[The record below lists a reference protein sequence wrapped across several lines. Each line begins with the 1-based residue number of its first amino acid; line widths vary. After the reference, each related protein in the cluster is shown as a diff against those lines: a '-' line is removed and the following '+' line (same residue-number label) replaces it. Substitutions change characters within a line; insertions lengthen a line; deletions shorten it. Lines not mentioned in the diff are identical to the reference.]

1 MRPEHRKQDTSPV
14 KRTQQYSAPRAPLPL
29 YAGLLYNAGQREVC
43 LVKPLLLAGLVC
55 TLGVAAWGQ
64 SIRPAELAP
73 MRWVEQVVP
82 EDLPKL
88 KYPGF
93 ADPLDKAKVEMQ
105 AGRYKLALQTLYLA
119 EGIDPAKRALL
130 LGETLC
136 RMGRFAEAQAV
147 LTQKE
152 IASDGRA
159 RMMLAEA
166 MADSGRRKDAVAL
179 LQSAIGLDPGNPL
192 LHWSLART
200 WRSMGQLSAEKEAL
214 RWFAEQSYAQSW
226 RKDSLAAIDSADVL
240 LAIAGALD
248 RLAVLSGE
256 YRENR
261 SLHQDV
267 LNMLIRAYDEI
278 DRKDADAHV
287 AAAEFFLAH
296 DDAKKAQLELER
308 ALQLNPSH
316 LDALEIAGEQALR
329 LRNAAHVQEAMASM
343 RGVNPDHPV
352 IRLLNAGMLMLLQQ
366 REEALQVLMQA
377 QNADPDGAAVMAMLA
392 ACDAMSGNPEDLAKR
407 LAQADAMMPQESA
420 AHVAAAQAVLA
431 TGPQRAIPLLEQ
443 AITRTPHWNL
453 PRNMLA
459 IALMTGTDTEK
470 ARPVL
475 ESAYDLDPFS
485 VETTNY
491 LRLLDRLKSFQTNT
505 SEHYA
510 VRFDPVTDPFL
521 ADEVLSYM
529 ESNFTRICGGYKH
542 EPQERTFIELMPE
555 NQDFSVRATGRP
567 SAETYAVT
575 LGPVI
580 TIIAPRNN
588 SKTIGQFD
596 WSDVLRHEFVH
607 TVTLSETQG
616 RIPRWFTEGLAVSEQ
631 TTPLWTARYRLLAQ
645 ADARNRL
652 LPVNAL
658 DQAIVTASN
667 PELGYSQ
674 GHWICR
680 YVEEKKGHQTIL
692 DMLEAYRA
700 GMSTN
705 AVFQKCLGVSTPEFD
720 VQFAQWAKSKLKQL
734 GLDKKSQQELAALAK
749 HGNDLIM
756 QKDYKGACEVWEK
769 AHALCPVNL
778 EAHQRLAG
786 LYLHKEINQPE
797 KALPHLQAL
806 DAEQLKDN
814 RYAMRLSKLYLQL
827 GKANEALASARRACR
842 IHPYDADARQ
852 LLIQA
857 LTRTSA
863 TDEVAKQEKIVA
875 WLNDPARKPG
885 AGAGAPESETPGE

>member
-1 MRPEHRKQDTSPV
+1 MLK
-14 KRTQQYSAPRAPLPL
+14 PL
-29 YAGLLYNAGQREVC
+29 Y
-43 LVKPLLLAGLVC
+43 LVGLVC
-55 TLGVAAWGQ
+55 TAGVLAWGQ
-64 SIRPAELAP
+64 SIRPADLAP
-73 MRWVEQVVP
+73 MRWVEQVTP

-93 ADPLDKAKVEMQ
+93 ADPLDKAKMEMQ

-119 EGIDPAKRALL
+119 EGIDPAKHALL

-136 RMGRFAEAQAV
+136 RMGRFAEAQEL
-147 LTQKE
+147 LTQKQV
-152 IASDGRA
+152 ASDGRA
-159 RMMLAEA
+159 RLLLADVL
-166 MADSGRRKDAVAL
+166 ADSGKRKEAVAL
-179 LQSAIGLDPGNPL
+179 LQSAINSDPANPL

-200 WRSMGQLSAEKEAL
+200 LRSMGQLAAEKEAL
-214 RWFAEQSYAQSW
+214 QFFAQQHYAESW
-226 RKDSLAAIDSADVL
+226 RKDSLATIDSSEVL
-240 LAIAGALD
+240 VAIAGALD

-261 SLHQDV
+261 GLHQDV

-296 DDAKKAQLELER
+296 DDPKKAQLELAR
-308 ALQLNPSH
+308 AGQLNPFH
-316 LDALEIAGEQALR
+316 LGALQIVGEQALNQH
-329 LRNAAHVQEAMASM
+329 NAAQAQQALASI
-343 RGVNPDHPV
+343 REVNPDHPA
-352 IRLLNAGMLMLLQQ
+352 IRLLRAGLLMLLQQ
-366 REEALQVLMQA
+366 REEALQVLLQA
-377 QNADPDGAAVMAMLA
+377 QKMDPDSAQVMAMLA

-407 LAQADAMMPQESA
+407 LAQADAMMPQESL
-420 AHVAAAQAVLA
+420 AHVAAARAILA
-431 TGPQRAIPLLEQ
+431 TGPVRAIPLLEQ

-475 ESAYDLDPFS
+475 EAAYDLDPFS

-505 SEHYA
+505 SKHFA
-510 VRFDPVTDPFL
+510 VRFDPATDPFL

-529 ESNFTRICGGYKH
+529 ESNFTRICSSYKH
-542 EPQERTFIELMPE
+542 EPEERTFIELMPE

-567 SAETYAVT
+567 WVETYAVT

-580 TIIAPRNN
+580 TIIAPRN
-588 SKTIGQFD
+588 SGKTIGQFD
-596 WSDVLRHEFVH
+596 WGDVLCHEFVH

-616 RIPRWFTEGLAVSEQ
+616 RIPRWFTEGLAVSQ
-631 TTPLWTARYRLLAQ
+631 QITPLWSTRYRLLAQ
-645 ADARNRL
+645 ADARDRL

-674 GHWICR
+674 GYWICR
-680 YVEEKKGHQTIL
+680 YVEEKRGHQAIL
-692 DMLEAYRA
+692 DMLDAYRA

-705 AVFQKCLGVSTPEFD
+705 AVFQKCLGVAVPEFD
-720 VQFAQWAKSKLKQL
+720 VQFAQWARSKLKQL

-749 HGNDLIM
+749 QGNDLIK
-756 QKDYKGACEVWEK
+756 QKDYQGACEIWEK
-769 AHALCPVNL
+769 ATALCPVSL

-786 LYLHKEINQPE
+786 LYLHKDVNQPE
-797 KALPHLQAL
+797 KALPHLHAL

-814 RYAMRLSKLYLQL
+814 RYAMRLAKLYLQL
-827 GKANEALASARRACR
+827 GKPNEALTSARRACR

-857 LTRTSA
+857 LTAAGA
-863 TDEVAKQEKIVA
+863 TEDVAKQEKIVA

-885 AGAGAPESETPGE
+885 AAAPDAETQGE